1 MCVCVHGVCVCV
13 GGGGGVVLTDC
24 MNVCV
29 VQGHQLKHVLHQVSL
44 SRVDTELVLQ
54 VGEWVGGLV

>member
-1 MCVCVHGVCVCV
+1 MVCVCV